1 MEKEKET
8 LDENMTEETEQTTDT
23 SRDVA
28 GTEKEN
34 TPDSTENA
42 SDSAEDAETSE
53 ETTESEEDAKEATED
68 SEAVFDE
75 TAFEKEDADTDDG
88 KEDADTDKKKK
99 KIFNKKKDKKDQ
111 QIEELNDKYQR
122 LFAEFQNFR
131 SRSEKEK
138 SAMFEV
144 GAKSII
150 EKILPVV
157 DNFERGIA
165 SLSEEDLDSPVG
177 QGMNLI
183 YKQMTTALEE
193 MGVTVIEA
201 EGKEFDPEL
210 HNAVMHEDNEDFGEN
225 IISQEFQKGYK
236 YRETVIRHSMVKVAN

>member
-8 LDENMTEETEQTTDT
+8 LDENLNEEVEQTTEDVQKDVDCEETETCDANESNESEDT
-23 SRDVA
+23 S
-28 GTEKEN
+28 
-34 TPDSTENA
+34 
-42 SDSAEDAETSE
+42 
-53 ETTESEEDAKEATED
+53 ETTES
-68 SEAVFDE
+68 
-75 TAFEKEDADTDDG
+75 
-88 KEDADTDKKKK
+88 DKKKK
-99 KIFNKKKDKKDQ
+99 KGFKKKDKKDQ

-131 SRSEKEK
+131 NRSEKEK
-138 SAMFEV
+138 SSMFEV

-157 DNFERGIA
+157 DNFERGLA
-165 SLSEEDLDSPVG
+165 ALSEEDLSSPVG
-177 QGMNLI
+177 EGMNLI
-183 YKQMTTALEE
+183 YKQMATALED

-210 HNAVMHEDNEDFGEN
+210 HNAVMHEDNDELGEN

-236 YRETVIRHSMVKVAN
+236 YRDSVIRHSMVKVAN